1 MRQISKIKS
10 LSIIASILILISMP
24 SCQKDVSIREDF
36 KAGSGLQINEIE
48 MEEHIVEGFPIG
60 ADFERGMAYIKSIL
74 RSKRSFLIKII
85 DIESLNASKNV
96 ELPAGDFQS
105 PTEYFSPVHVEFI
118 DNRYYVVDQFEKIVV
133 YDHDFNHLYSS
144 MYHQLRFFI
153 DLFEYDSQMFFL
165 VGAKDIL
172 NTVRCRVKLYR
183 LIQDKK
189 PIETMILS
197 PQVDTLSIY
206 NKFTD
211 DIYIVGYFW
220 PSVHG
225 FEKDGC
231 IYYGTGNNKD
241 IAIYNLQ
248 SKKKEIYSLSY
259 LKSKKY
265 ENKDAVK
272 LGYHNSD
279 GWEEKHYK
287 QFGVK
292 VIYEAYPHEMYHFG
306 IFDIGAGKIGV
317 VADINLDNMKFRL
330 DIINI
335 HSREYKKSI
344 WLPMNYGF
352 KNMLSTH
359 YRGLSKGYINV
370 DKGIYIC
377 HDTVGE
383 DFDHVVKVIK
393 FKVK

>member
-1 MRQISKIKS
+1 MRQIAGIKG
-10 LSIIASILILISMP
+10 LYIIAAILILISIP
-24 SCQKDVSIREDF
+24 SCQKDNTIKKSF
-36 KAGSGLQINEIE
+36 KADSGLQINEIE
-48 MEEHIVEGFPIG
+48 LTENIIEGLPIG
-60 ADFERGMAYIKSIL
+60 VDFEIGVVYIKSIL
-74 RSKRSFLIKII
+74 RSKRSFLISII
-85 DIESLNASKNV
+85 DIDSLNTAKHV
-96 ELPAGDFQS
+96 ELPAGNYQS
-105 PTEYFSPVHVEFI
+105 PTEYFSPVHVEII
-118 DNRYYVVDQFEKIVV
+118 DKKYYVVDQFEKIVV
-133 YDHDFNHLYSS
+133 YDKDFNHLYSS
-144 MYHQLRFFI
+144 MYSQLRFFI
-153 DLFEYDSQMFFL
+153 DLFEYDNQIFFL
-165 VGAKDIL
+165 VGSKNISK
-172 NTVRCRVKLYR
+172 TVRCRVKLYR
-183 LIQDKK
+183 LIKDKK
-189 PIETMILS
+189 PIETMNLS
-197 PQVDTLSIY
+197 PPIDTLSIY

-211 DIYIVGYFW
+211 NRYIVGYFW

-241 IAIYNLQ
+241 IVIYNLR

-265 ENKDAVK
+265 QDKDAVK
-272 LGYHNSD
+272 LGYHNTD

-287 QFGVK
+287 RFGEK
-292 VIYEAYPHEMYHFG
+292 IIYEAYPHDMYHFG
-306 IFDIGAGKIGV
+306 IFDIGSDKIGV
-317 VADINLDNMKFRL
+317 AGDVNLDKMKFRL

-335 HSREYKKSI
+335 KSREYKESI
-344 WLPMNYGF
+344 WLPIGYGF

-370 DKGIYIC
+370 DRGIYIF